1 MIYCTQMV
9 STTTQSIIFV
19 DITYKLNNGF
29 ITVIAGIFWNFITIF
44 VAIPTFMYKTSIKPL
59 VLYRN
64 LTA

>member
-1 MIYCTQMV
+1 MIYCAQMA
-9 STTTQSIIFV
+9 STTTQLIIFV
-19 DITYKLNNGF
+19 NITYTLHNGF

-44 VAIPTFMYKTSIKPL
+44 VAIPTFMYKTSIKPV